1 MQRKDDMNRIAYM
14 VIKSL
19 PFVPAWF
26 YRVCRLG
33 RDQDPH
39 TEQERYDYLRK
50 LVKRVNKSGRVAIEV
65 HGRENLPAAD
75 GFIMFP
81 NHQGLFDV
89 LAVIEGCPHPFG
101 VVIKKEAAGI
111 LLVKQVVKLL
121 RGLSI
126 DRKDT
131 RSSLKLINQ
140 MTEEVRQGRNYLI
153 FPEGTR
159 SRKGNELL
167 EFKAGTFKS
176 AVNARCPI
184 VPVALVNSFR
194 PFDIHSIKDETVQVH
209 FLEPIE
215 YDQYIGMKTT
225 EIAHLV
231 HDRIQEEINKFI

>member
-65 HGRENLPAAD
+65 HGRDNLPAAD

-89 LAVIEGCPHPFG
+89 LAVIEGCPRPFG
-101 VVIKKEAAGI
+101 VVIKK
-111 LLVKQVVKLL
+111 KKNKL
-121 RGLSI
+121 
-126 DRKDT
+126 
-131 RSSLKLINQ
+131 
-140 MTEEVRQGRNYLI
+140 
-153 FPEGTR
+153 
-159 SRKGNELL
+159 
-167 EFKAGTFKS
+167 
-176 AVNARCPI
+176 
-184 VPVALVNSFR
+184 
-194 PFDIHSIKDETVQVH
+194 
-209 FLEPIE
+209 
-215 YDQYIGMKTT
+215 
-225 EIAHLV
+225 
-231 HDRIQEEINKFI
+231 

>member
-65 HGRENLPAAD
+65 HGRDNLPAAD

-89 LAVIEGCPHPFG
+89 LAVIEGCPRPFG
-101 VVIKKEAAGI
+101 VVIKKEAADI
-111 LLVKQVVKLL
+111 ILVKQVVRLL
-121 RGLSI
+121 RGISI
-126 DRKDT
+126 DRQDT
-131 RSSLKLINQ
+131 RSSLEVINQ
-140 MTEEVRQGRNYLI
+140 MTEEVKQGRNFLI

-159 SRKGNELL
+159 SRQGNQVQDFKGGS
-167 EFKAGTFKS
+167 FKAATR
-176 AVNARCPI
+176 ARCPI
-184 VPVALVNSFR
+184 IPVALINCFV
-194 PFDIHSIKDETVQVH
+194 PFDSKTTEHVNVQVH
-209 FLEPIE
+209 FLEPLLYEE
-215 YDQYIGMKTT
+215 YKDMKTT
-225 EIAHLV
+225 EIAAIV
-231 HDRIQEEINKFI
+231 RERIQHTINENV

>member
-65 HGRENLPAAD
+65 HGRDNLPAAD

-89 LAVIEGCPHPFG
+89 LAVIEGCPRPFG
-101 VVIKKEAAGI
+101 VVIKKEAADI
-111 LLVKQVVKLL
+111 ILVKQVVRLL
-121 RGLSI
+121 RGISI
-126 DRKDT
+126 DRQDT
-131 RSSLKLINQ
+131 RSSLEVINQ
-140 MTEEVRQGRNYLI
+140 MTEEVGEREKLSDL
-153 FPEGTR
+153 
-159 SRKGNELL
+159 SRGDQIQKGE
-167 EFKAGTFKS
+167 
-176 AVNARCPI
+176 
-184 VPVALVNSFR
+184 
-194 PFDIHSIKDETVQVH
+194 
-209 FLEPIE
+209 
-215 YDQYIGMKTT
+215 
-225 EIAHLV
+225 
-231 HDRIQEEINKFI
+231 